1 MKKLEEQIAGAD
13 DSGVKAV
20 GILLREICRMS
31 PQAAE
36 LVGQDLENKGM
47 SIQECYGFL
56 FAYAKKHKTKCCWA
70 CPVVGID
77 PGNEVV
83 KVILEFYH
91 IPAEWLATP
100 DADRGTM
107 RAGGEALP
115 AGQIPGGDLG
125 ARLAEGTRAEAVAL
139 YQNSRAGRGLN
150 ESKDKPETGQNPT
163 RAGRHGRQE
172 KDAESQALGRA
183 AESFDLLDLL

>member
-100 DADRGTM
+100 VHT
-107 RAGGEALP
+107 
-115 AGQIPGGDLG
+115 
-125 ARLAEGTRAEAVAL
+125 
-139 YQNSRAGRGLN
+139 
-150 ESKDKPETGQNPT
+150 K
-163 RAGRHGRQE
+163 
-172 KDAESQALGRA
+172 SQALGRA

>member
-1 MKKLEEQIAGAD
+1 MKKLEAQIAGAED
-13 DSGVKAV
+13 PGVKAV

-115 AGQIPGGDLG
+115 AEW
-125 ARLAEGTRAEAVAL
+125 LATPVH
-139 YQNSRAGRGLN
+139 
-150 ESKDKPETGQNPT
+150 T
-163 RAGRHGRQE
+163 
-172 KDAESQALGRA
+172 ESQTFGRA